1 MQAILHWKGPTST
14 NTQHSIETDAD
25 PHHHTSLWIVGT
37 GDKAE
42 LQQVSNEKVQTKE
55 DSDWL
60 RTSKQQQGTRRK
72 KLCLQSSEEKY
83 F

>member
-1 MQAILHWKGPTST
+1 MQTILHWKGPTST
-14 NTQHSIETDAD
+14 NTQHSIETDTD
-25 PHHHTSLWIVGT
+25 PHHRTSLWIAGT

-60 RTSKQQQGTRRK
+60 RTSKQQGTRRK